1 MYQAVRYN
9 NFKIIYHRDLLDEGS
24 PSSDHP
30 LSLLPTKVFPRAALG
45 AYPLIPGYKTFRT
58 HGKKAPAHDLII
70 HPPCILW
77 PPLDRGRGE
86 TDLVNM
92 INSQARCLFD

>member
-1 MYQAVRYN
+1 MRV
-9 NFKIIYHRDLLDEGS
+9 
-24 PSSDHP
+24 
-30 LSLLPTKVFPRAALG
+30 LLPLTITSLSVACEGFFPRAALG

-70 HPPCILW
+70 HPPCIHR

-92 INSQARCLFD
+92 INSQTRCLFD